1 VRGLGSGFLFLVL
14 VVASLVT
21 EAIDRNFGRAAIW
34 CLIASAFSWVGLM
47 HSAVLRWR
55 AEPMYAAGW
64 LVAAAVVYSARWW
77 RGDAAKPQ

>member
-1 VRGLGSGFLFLVL
+1 V
-14 VVASLVT
+14 VT

-34 CLIASAFSWVGLM
+34 CVVASAFSWIGLM

-64 LVAAAVVYSARWW
+64 LVAAVIVYSARWW
-77 RGDAAKPQ
+77 GGHAMPESAS